1 MSEITGLVCDN
12 HPCVGGKKRSVQPAD
27 VQMHQIRRLFK
38 RSVCVCPAQF
48 RTTLDWFVPAG
59 SGESRFGPVT
69 VAATELRLA
78 AQILT

>member
-1 MSEITGLVCDN
+1 MITT
-12 HPCVGGKKRSVQPAD
+12 HEWGGKKRSVLQAD
-27 VQMHQIRRLFK
+27 DQMHRIRGLFK
-38 RSVCVCPAQF
+38 RSQVF
-48 RTTLDWFVPAG
+48 RTTLDWLVLRVPAG